1 MGLLD
6 LLVKLSGRYEV
17 HGAKGEYVYTPEMLC
32 ERVISDAK
40 ESNHNW
46 VASAP
51 ELLRVCNEKGFPE
64 EYAKKIEE
72 CILNCFSNLEGT
84 KGFCYDSQ
92 EESQAVRD
100 IYDSM
105 IESKDEKSALICK
118 RYFTGVLDG
127 IIINDCNS
135 LGCPKYCGETYRQ
148 KCDEWKKQMLE
159 KYFTDKPVEDWNKLK
174 QILNKEFEKYIK
186 TAEKQ
191 GEFKGEELFKIVN
204 RGEVSQQLIEDIIK

>member
-32 ERVISDAK
+32 ERVMRDAK

-51 ELLRVCNEKGFPE
+51 ELWRVCNEEGFPE
-64 EYAKKIEE
+64 KYAWEIKK
-72 CILNCFSNLEGT
+72 CILNCFSNLEST
-84 KGFCYDSQ
+84 KGFFYNSQ

-100 IYDSM
+100 IYNSM
-105 IESKDEKSALICK
+105 IESKDEEAALIRK
-118 RYFTGVLDG
+118 RYFTGVLNG
-127 IIINDCNS
+127 IIKNDCDS
-135 LGCPKYCGETYRQ
+135 LGYPKYCGETYRQ
-148 KCDEWKKQMLE
+148 KCDEWKKQMLK
-159 KYFTDKPVEDWNKLK
+159 KYFTDKPVEDWDKVK
-174 QILNKEFEKYIK
+174 QILNKEFEKDII

-191 GEFKGEELFKIVN
+191 GEFEGEKLFKIVN
-204 RGEVSQQLIEDIIK
+204 RGEVSPQLIEDITK